1 VSVTPKPWALS
12 GTYLEACNC
21 EVICPCRSIGGR
33 PGGRSTYGTCMFA
46 MSWAIEDGRAGEI
59 ALAGQ
64 RVVLVGRYD
73 DDEAGSPWEFL
84 LYIDESADDPQRE
97 ALTEIFL
104 GHTGGTPLQQFPWA
118 FKPSRLIEV
127 RTARIELDHAPRRGW
142 FWVGS
147 EVEVRVRGPAQDQEP
162 VTCLIPGHHQSG
174 GEVLVD
180 ELRSTA
186 TPLEYEFS
194 GRCGYEARFA
204 YRSDDG
210 PESSSMRS

>member
-1 VSVTPKPWALS
+1 
-12 GTYLEACNC
+12 
-21 EVICPCRSIGGR
+21 
-33 PGGRSTYGTCMFA
+33 MFA

-162 VTCLIPGHHQSG
+162 VTCLIPGHDRAG
-174 GEVLVD
+174 REIVADTLEVSD
-180 ELRSTA
+180 D
-186 TPLEYEFS
+186 PLIFEFAGS
-194 GRCGYEARFA
+194 CGYEATFD
-204 YRSDDG
+204 Y
-210 PESSSMRS
+210 SSAD